1 MIKVMTVF
9 GTRPEGIK
17 MAPVIKA
24 LENDDTVTPVTVVT
38 GQHQE
43 MLQPILDIFDV
54 KPDYD
59 CQLWSLSKVWPKL
72 RAKFCLGWMTF

>member
-43 MLQPILDIFDV
+43 MLQPILIF
-54 KPDYD
+54 
-59 CQLWSLSKVWPKL
+59 LMLSWIMIGNWSLSKVWLLK

>member
-24 LENDDTVTPVTVVT
+24 LKNDDTVTPVTVVT

-43 MLQPILDIFDV
+43 MLQPILIFSML
-54 KPDYD
+54 PDYD
-59 CQLWSLSKVWPKL
+59 LAIMEPQQSLAKITSKV
-72 RAKFCLGWMTF
+72 CLGWMTF